1 MIKKVR
7 KRVGSPRTYSDEL
20 KQKVLNAI
28 IREGIGASEAAHRFG
43 IKNESSIRNWVSKYN
58 KKLLVLQYQQSNTT
72 DMQELSKE
80 DLKNKVKELENE
92 LSYQKMKS
100 DAFDTMIK
108 VAEKE
113 LKISIRKKSDTKQF
127 KN

>member
-7 KRVGSPRTYSDEL
+7 KRIGSPRTYSDEL

-28 IREGIGASEAAHRFG
+28 IREGIGASEAARRFG
-43 IKNESSIRNWVSKYN
+43 IKNESSIRNWINQYN

-72 DMQELSKE
+72 DMKELNKE
-80 DLKNKVKELENE
+80 DLINKIKELEKE

>member
-1 MIKKVR
+1 MIKKLR
-7 KRVGSPRTYSDEL
+7 KHIGSPRVYSDEL

-28 IREGIGASEAAHRFG
+28 IREGIGASEAAERFG
-43 IKNESSIRNWVSKYN
+43 IKNESSVRNWINQYN
-58 KKLLVLQYQQSNTT
+58 KKILILQYQQDTTT

-80 DLKNKVKELENE
+80 DLQNKVKELEKE

-108 VAEKE
+108 IAEKKLE
-113 LKISIRKKSDTKQF
+113 ISIRKKSDTKQF